1 MKKVLTLLVCS
12 MLLTGCTTAT
22 ADMKSETVK
31 AEHPVLLSETITKE
45 DISAEETETDVET
58 EVEIETK
65 TEVETENYDSID
77 ILEKEPEDTIAE
89 EPTEETEEEY
99 QEEEPAVNI
108 ENCEHEY
115 VYWYGTGGEEGE
127 CVEKVCIY
135 CGYTIG
141 HPLDAE
147 DDPEFD
153 MDELSYLIPE
163 EEAEVDDI
171 YQECDIEESTEN
183 ETDCPHL
190 NVADDICQDCGMD
203 HISDITIEE
212 STEEE
217 CLHEHVVNDICQDC
231 GMDAINGREAAE
243 KESKNAE

>member
-31 AEHPVLLSETITKE
+31 AEHPVLLSETITRE

-65 TEVETENYDSID
+65 TEVETEDYDSID

-99 QEEEPAVNI
+99 QEEPAVDI

-135 CGYTIG
+135 CGYTIC

-153 MDELSYLIPE
+153 MDELSYPIPE

-231 GMDAINGREAAE
+231 GMDAISGREAAE